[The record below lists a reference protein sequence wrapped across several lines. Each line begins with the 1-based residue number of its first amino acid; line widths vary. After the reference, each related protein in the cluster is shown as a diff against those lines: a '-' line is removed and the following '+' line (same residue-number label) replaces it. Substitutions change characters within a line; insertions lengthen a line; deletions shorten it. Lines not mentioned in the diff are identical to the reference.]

1 MEEIKIYHPLGRTLI
16 LILSNVVIMA
26 GCIFALQYSKA
37 NWNTFEIILL
47 WILITFFALL
57 SLCLICTNLR
67 ACLTGKPL
75 LTITDTSCTINQGI
89 KHTVINFADVESF
102 GVAKKSNQEFVT
114 VHYKPAVEIQKMEN
128 AGFFSRINRKMNKRL
143 VNAQEAFSSSGTNL
157 RTMDLYYLLDERL
170 KQFQNNSK

>member
-1 MEEIKIYHPLGRTLI
+1 MEEIKIYQPLGRTLI

-47 WILITFFALL
+47 WMLITFLALL

-67 ACLTGKPL
+67 ACLTGKPR

-89 KHTVINFADVESF
+89 KHTIINFADVESF
-102 GVAKKSNQEFVT
+102 GVARMNNQEFVT
-114 VHYKPAVEIQKMEN
+114 IQYKPAVEIQKMEN
-128 AGFFSRINRKMNKRL
+128 AGFFSRINRKMNKGL
-143 VNAQEAFSSSGTNL
+143 VNAQEIIATTGTSMETQELYNL
-157 RTMDLYYLLDERL
+157 LNDRL
-170 KQFQNNSK
+170 RRFHNIHH

>member
-1 MEEIKIYHPLGRTLI
+1 MEEMKIYHPLGRTLI
-16 LILSNVVIMA
+16 LILLNIVFIA
-26 GCIFALQYSKA
+26 GCIFALQCSKA

-47 WILITFFALL
+47 WILITFFAFT
-57 SLCLICTNLR
+57 LCLICFNLR

-102 GVAKKSNQEFVT
+102 SVARMSNQEFVT
-114 VHYKPAVEIQKMEN
+114 VQYKPDVEIQKMGN

-143 VNAQEAFSSSGTNL
+143 VNAQEAISSSGTNL